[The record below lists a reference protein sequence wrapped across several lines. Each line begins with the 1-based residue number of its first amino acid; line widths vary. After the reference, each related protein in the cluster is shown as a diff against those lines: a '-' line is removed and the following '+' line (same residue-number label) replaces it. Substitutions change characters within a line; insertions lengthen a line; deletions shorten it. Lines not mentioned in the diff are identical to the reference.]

1 MKKASRGA
9 PVTSSSQQQQVRQ
22 VVTPVRPV
30 SQKTKHLEAQI
41 AKLQSELDLN

>member
-9 PVTSSSQQQQVRQ
+9 PVTSSSQQQVRQ